1 MYDLDIPQPQLG
13 PEFAFSINYADCISA
28 AYVVVGPKGQ
38 LSCLFRLMH
47 EGGTRVTSDMQPI
60 ALEYVL
66 CGDACDIGPA
76 QEHDDGEAEPVAKAD
91 QAFEK
96 IVATTMPWLQFLD
109 FKHPLTGE
117 SAAGHDEADETEDEV
132 YEDHIWEGLASL
144 ERARAAEATASAM
157 LPDRDFVAKVRG
169 GESEVYKSGD
179 IVHAMQGQC
188 SGGEATAW
196 ARRHA
201 SITFKAT
208 FSEHGVAEAKT
219 IVRAWCHRMQHFY
232 NCEMCAPASSDFLL
246 TLLQLRP
253 T

>member
-1 MYDLDIPQPQLG
+1 
-13 PEFAFSINYADCISA
+13 
-28 AYVVVGPKGQ
+28 
-38 LSCLFRLMH
+38 
-47 EGGTRVTSDMQPI
+47 
-60 ALEYVL
+60 
-66 CGDACDIGPA
+66 
-76 QEHDDGEAEPVAKAD
+76 
-91 QAFEK
+91 
-96 IVATTMPWLQFLD
+96 
-109 FKHPLTGE
+109 
-117 SAAGHDEADETEDEV
+117 
-132 YEDHIWEGLASL
+132 
-144 ERARAAEATASAM
+144 M

-232 NCEMCAPASSDFLL
+232 NLEMSAPASSDFSFDPATVAAYLEPTEL
-246 TLLQLRP
+246 TALAEMVGHPKWRKWMGRIQAIRRIP
-253 T
+253 QN